1 LLMLH
6 KDPFVIHPATFNLI
20 QQIQAIPDLKDFYLV
35 GGTSLALQIGH
46 RNSIDIDLFTNIS
59 FETSE
64 LIELLRESFI
74 VEVSYQK
81 ATNNLFAFIND
92 IKTDFIRHDYEL
104 IKQPQMEEGITFL
117 GMEDIAAMKVNA
129 IINSGKR
136 LKDFVDIYFLLEH
149 FSLNEIIS
157 FFEKKYPHMNPLI
170 ALKSLSYFNDID
182 PEMDPPKLR
191 VKLPIS
197 KVQQRIEQA
206 IISGNKLFS

>member
-1 LLMLH
+1 MLH
-6 KDPFVIHPATFNLI
+6 KDPFVIHPDTFKLI
-20 QQIQAIPDLKDFYLV
+20 QHIQAIPELKNFYLV

-46 RNSIDIDLFTNIS
+46 RNSIDIDLFTNIP
-59 FETSE
+59 FETNE
-64 LIELLRESFI
+64 LIELLRESFK

-81 ATNNLFAFIND
+81 STNNLFTFIDN

-104 IKQPQMEEGITFL
+104 IKQPQKEEGITFL

-182 PEMDPPKLR
+182 PEMDPPKLK
-191 VKLPIS
+191 VKLPFS
-197 KVQQRIEQA
+197 KIQQRIEQA
-206 IISGNKLFS
+206 IISGNKLFP